1 MTADTTADARWQAF
15 EREAMPHVDRLFRHA
30 IWLEQNR
37 AAAEDLVQD
46 TLVQALQSFDR
57 YTPGT
62 HCRAWLLA
70 ILHNVRANRL
80 RKQGRVSMEPVD
92 DDRMDDVP
100 SVPPIPENVTDDD
113 MLSALH
119 QIPAQHQQVILLCDV
134 EEMSYKEIAAALDV
148 PIGTVM
154 SRLHRG
160 RSLLRAELA
169 RAGFAPRTGQP
180 PEDS

>member
-1 MTADTTADARWQAF
+1 VTAHPTGDARWQAF

-30 IWLEQNR
+30 MWLEQNR
-37 AAAEDLVQD
+37 EAAEDLVQE

-62 HCRAWLLA
+62 NCRAWLAA

-80 RKQGRVSMEPVD
+80 RKQGRLPIEPVD
-92 DDRMDDVP
+92 DDRIDAVP
-100 SVPPIPENVTDDD
+100 FEPQIPEGLTDEE
-113 MLSALH
+113 MLGALRRLPAAH
-119 QIPAQHQQVILLCDV
+119 QEVILLCDV
-134 EEMSYKEIAAALDV
+134 EEMSYKEIATALGV

-160 RSLLRAELA
+160 RGMLRAELA
-169 RAGFAPRTGQP
+169 RAGFRPVEQHSRGEA
-180 PEDS
+180 

>member
-1 MTADTTADARWQAF
+1 MTAHSTADARWQTF

-30 IWLEQNR
+30 MWLEQNR

-62 HCRAWLLA
+62 HCRAWLIA

-80 RKQGRVSMEPVD
+80 RKQGRAPVD
-92 DDRMDDVP
+92 PVDEDRTDDVP
-100 SVPPIPENVTDDD
+100 FVPPVPQTVTDED
-113 MLSALH
+113 MLQALR
-119 QIPAQHQQVILLCDV
+119 QIPAAHQQIILLCDV
-134 EEMSYKEIAAALDV
+134 EEMSYKEIAAVLDI

-160 RSLLRAELA
+160 RTLLRAELA
-169 RAGFAPRTGQP
+169 RAGFAPRAQHAQ
-180 PEDS
+180 EDV

>member
-1 MTADTTADARWQAF
+1 VTAHSSADARWQTF

-30 IWLEQNR
+30 MWLEQNR

-62 HCRAWLLA
+62 HCRAWLIA

-80 RKQGRVSMEPVD
+80 RKQGRAPVD
-92 DDRMDDVP
+92 PADEERTDAVP
-100 SVPPIPENVTDDD
+100 FVAPVPQTVTDED
-113 MLSALH
+113 MLHALRR
-119 QIPAQHQQVILLCDV
+119 IPAAHQQIILLCDV
-134 EEMSYKEIAAALDV
+134 EEMSYKEIAAVLDI

-160 RSLLRAELA
+160 RTLLRAELA
-169 RAGFAPRTGQP
+169 RAGFAPRVQHAQ
-180 PEDS
+180 EDE

>member
-1 MTADTTADARWQAF
+1 MTAHLSADASRHAF

-30 IWLEQNR
+30 MWLEQNR

-62 HCRAWLLA
+62 HCRAWLVA

-80 RKQGRVSMEPVD
+80 RKLGRMPIDPAD
-92 DDRMDDVP
+92 DDRMDIVP
-100 SVPPIPENVTDDD
+100 FVPPIPEILTDED
-113 MLSALH
+113 MLRALR
-119 QIPAQHQQVILLCDV
+119 QIPPRHQQVILLCDV

-160 RSLLRAELA
+160 RGLLRAELA
-169 RAGFAPRTGQP
+169 RVGFTPHPQERHGGA
-180 PEDS
+180 